1 MTANTPTITRH
12 STFSTAARLWSDFGD
27 QYNDPSGVAYTMP
40 IIRPALKT
48 YLFPLFDELRR
59 ASGNR
64 EPLQV
69 LVLACGSG
77 PEVDVLVDG
86 YGDEQ
91 MKILATDFAEGMVK
105 TTQKM
110 VHSKGKS
117 SMVETKVLDAT
128 NMDLPDS
135 SFDVILLFLGPML
148 LPDPPRG
155 LAEIRRVLRPGGLSA
170 FLTPQDFHQYD
181 IIDEAKHLIVQARP
195 SNLSEEERWRGIPFK
210 RFRDSPMMRTW
221 GQLSFVQDKVAKA
234 GFTRVKGTVVNGMS
248 VIQPN
253 EVATFLS
260 SLLHNPGMQFIKA
273 SFSEEEC
280 KAFEYH
286 LGNIIIE
293 KWPPPQAPQL
303 RCGGNLVWGYEPVD
317 Q

>member
-12 STFSTAARLWSDFGD
+12 STFSTAAQLWSDFGD

-77 PEVDVLVDG
+77 PKVDVLVDG

-91 MKILATDFAEGMVK
+91 MRILATDFAEGMVK

-110 VHSKGKS
+110 VRSKGKS

-128 NMDLPDS
+128 
-135 SFDVILLFLGPML
+135 V
-148 LPDPPRG
+148 
-155 LAEIRRVLRPGGLSA
+155 
-170 FLTPQDFHQYD
+170 
-181 IIDEAKHLIVQARP
+181 
-195 SNLSEEERWRGIPFK
+195 SN
-210 RFRDSPMMRTW
+210 DRTN
-221 GQLSFVQDKVAKA
+221 A
-234 GFTRVKGTVVNGMS
+234 
-248 VIQPN
+248 
-253 EVATFLS
+253 
-260 SLLHNPGMQFIKA
+260 SLLKA
-273 SFSEEEC
+273 TCSLF
-280 KAFEYH
+280 
-286 LGNIIIE
+286 
-293 KWPPPQAPQL
+293 
-303 RCGGNLVWGYEPVD
+303 
-317 Q
+317 